1 MAGVALRRIV
11 SRLPELKASSHARSG
26 RDQSSPAPCVQQTR
40 VDAKPPGARWLEPRL
55 PLPPVH
61 EGHALGPERLQAP
74 ALFEHA
80 ASVKPS
86 SRGEYEIP
94 DAITAMLAA
103 ELRVYA
109 FPLQGF
115 WTDVG
120 TPEDL
125 ARAEAL
131 LTRTS

>member
-1 MAGVALRRIV
+1 MVQRTSIAMPRGPKLATW
-11 SRLPELKASSHARSG
+11 RSYI
-26 RDQSSPAPCVQQTR
+26 ST
-40 VDAKPPGARWLEPRL
+40 
-55 PLPPVH
+55 
-61 EGHALGPERLQAP
+61 
-74 ALFEHA
+74 
-80 ASVKPS
+80 SVKPS

-131 LTRTS
+131 LTRTGR